1 METEKSLPLLLNW
14 MNDNLHFK
22 DPLSQLGGRAD
33 DIVMEFPAYATT
45 ALRSFTK
52 GGFFVSYREGY
63 TPHYVGYI
71 DIKNPEHSYRIYVKN
86 IWPAATAATAPI
98 HLVELKMMLTTW
110 HPSEQYLGKGGRWYC
125 VWAGT
130 PLYIIKKL
138 QNWNTFGN
146 NLFLNWKDNPL
157 P

>member
-14 MNDNLHFK
+14 MNDNPHFK

-33 DIVMEFPAYATT
+33 DIVMEFPAFNEP
-45 ALRSFTK
+45 LRSFTK
-52 GGFFVSYREGY
+52 GGFFVGYREGY
-63 TPHYVGYI
+63 TPHHVGYI
-71 DIKNPEHSYRIYVKN
+71 DIKNPEHSYSIYVKN
-86 IWPAATAATAPI
+86 IWPAATAAPAPI

-110 HPSEQYLGKGGRWYC
+110 VEFKQHLEKGGRYYY

-130 PLYIIKKL
+130 PLYTIKKL
-138 QNWNTFGN
+138 QSFNLFEN